1 MDPGRQWTEGA
12 KLGMHRRSGR
22 DKGRERGHRRTVTE
36 GQRWVKGGVTGGR
49 GHRTVGERGRHRW
62 MKEETS

>member
-1 MDPGRQWTEGA
+1 
-12 KLGMHRRSGR
+12 MHRRSGR

-36 GQRWVKGGVTGGR
+36 GQRWAKGGVTGGR